1 MCQPTSTY
9 AERREQDNSERRRR
23 LVFIA
28 AGRTRSCPPSRVQSE
43 GDAVVDAGIYT
54 EFTVF
59 RQLEPTKGKAS
70 AIALG
75 RELVRFGF
83 AIYLHT
89 PRWRLIYAGMAPG

>member
-1 MCQPTSTY
+1 
-9 AERREQDNSERRRR
+9 
-23 LVFIA
+23 
-28 AGRTRSCPPSRVQSE
+28 
-43 GDAVVDAGIYT
+43 VDAGIYT

-89 PRWRLIYAGMAPG
+89 PRWWPIYAGMAPG